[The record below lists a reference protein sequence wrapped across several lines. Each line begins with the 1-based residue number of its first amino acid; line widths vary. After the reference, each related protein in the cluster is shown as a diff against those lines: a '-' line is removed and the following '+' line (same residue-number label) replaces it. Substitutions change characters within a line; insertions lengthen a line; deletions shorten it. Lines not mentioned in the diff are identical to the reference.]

1 MATRKEQPRLGV
13 PVQRKQKVKPMEYE
27 KPVKIGDKG
36 PVVQYVALWLAQKG
50 STIKP
55 TSEFHIGMRAAV
67 VKFQKA
73 NSLKETGVVDK
84 KTWVKLTAK

>member
-1 MATRKEQPRLGV
+1 MANKLGV
-13 PVQRKQKVKPMEYE
+13 PVKRTAKVKPMEYE

-36 PVVQYVALWLAQKG
+36 PAVQYIALWLAQKG

-67 VKFQKA
+67 IKFQKT
-73 NSLKETGVVDK
+73 NGLKATGVVDK
-84 KTWVKLTAK
+84 KTWVKLTTK